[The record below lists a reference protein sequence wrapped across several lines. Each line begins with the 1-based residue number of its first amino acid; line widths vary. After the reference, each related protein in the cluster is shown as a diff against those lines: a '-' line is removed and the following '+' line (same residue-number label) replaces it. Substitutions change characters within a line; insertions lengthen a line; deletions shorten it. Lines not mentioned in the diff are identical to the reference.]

1 MNATDLIQMREWER
15 LKYYDPADVL
25 RRFRSLE
32 YRVAESS
39 LPDNVKKLRRSDL
52 KGHREG
58 RNAALFCLCMTSV
71 QGTTVFF
78 ARLEDQDYDF
88 VTLWQ
93 QGDGVAY
100 TPVQLKE
107 VVPVSLN
114 PTTDIN
120 ATLAKLDKYSASDRT
135 VVALLVNRELQL
147 EFNSIDVPKLRL
159 GGVWLY
165 GAASRDQQKWFIYGD
180 LLSKPYFCEFEYPS

>member
-1 MNATDLIQMREWER
+1 MKENDLIQMREWER
-15 LKYYDPADVL
+15 LQYYHPADVL
-25 RRFRSLE
+25 KSFRKLE
-32 YRVAESS
+32 HLVAESS
-39 LPDNVKKLRRSDL
+39 LPDNVRTLRRHDL
-52 KGHREG
+52 REHREG
-58 RNAALFCLCMTSV
+58 RDAALFCLGMSGV

-93 QGDGVAY
+93 RGDEAVY

-114 PTTDIN
+114 PTSNVNT
-120 ATLAKLDKYSASDRT
+120 TLANLAKYSGSNLT
-135 VVALLVNRELQL
+135 VVALRVNRDLRLEL
-147 EFNSIDVPKLRL
+147 NSIDVPRLRL

-165 GAASRDQQKWFIYGD
+165 GAGSQDHEKWFIYGD
-180 LLSKPYFCEFEYPS
+180 LLNQPYLQEFDYPS